1 MQVVLGMVSII
12 FAYSAKLIC
21 YSFDKMPSTLVP
33 SYPNLGTTAM
43 GNLGHWMVHFL
54 PAHVSKDL

>member
-1 MQVVLGMVSII
+1 VSFN

-21 YSFDKMPSTLVP
+21 WSFDKMLRTVVQ

-43 GNLGHWMVHFL
+43 GNLGH
-54 PAHVSKDL
+54 